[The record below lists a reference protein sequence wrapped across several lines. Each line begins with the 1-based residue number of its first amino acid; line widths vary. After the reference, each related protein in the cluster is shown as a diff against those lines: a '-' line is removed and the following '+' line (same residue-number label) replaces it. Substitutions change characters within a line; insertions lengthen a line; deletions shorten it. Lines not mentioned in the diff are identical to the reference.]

1 MICTCVY
8 CLYTFEADELPVSC
22 PDCGKG
28 PVREAT
34 HDEQEQYEENRNGAF
49 ETTMTTE

>member
-8 CLYTFEADELPVSC
+8 CLYTFKADELPVSC

-34 HDEQEQYEENRNGAF
+34 HDEKKQYDENRKA
-49 ETTMTTE
+49 TLSP